1 MHLSEV
7 AYPLCAE
14 RTMSGTAGS
23 AETSDGTSW
32 RAVRVAT
39 SVTILTIIPLYLVG
53 SMSVQLRD
61 ELAFGAAALGTL
73 VGIFRAAAASSSTVL
88 GRLTDRIGAARAM
101 RFALL
106 IAATSTLG
114 IATLARSWTTLAI
127 GIVGCGVSS
136 SWGQLAANRYLIR
149 VVRDGR
155 QGLAFGIKQA
165 AMPTAAMLS
174 GLAVPAVALTLGW
187 RAAFIIASVSSI
199 ALLPF
204 LPKPKTSMANQSRTQ
219 EPRQRGA
226 FTGSVRVL
234 TFGLMFAMAAGSTL
248 GAFTV
253 ETGVAQGFDV
263 RTASLMLTL
272 GSICS
277 MILRVAI
284 GRLSDN
290 WKDGHFDFVA
300 GLLAVGSI
308 GYVMLGLGS
317 TAATVIAIPIA
328 FGAGWAFNGLF
339 WFAAL
344 RLRPDAP
351 GATAG
356 VIMPGGMAGGVFGP
370 ILFGN
375 IVERAGYGPAWVTTA
390 GFALL
395 AAFLIRRG
403 SRMQALEHARDAR
416 EAGGAGGTGDEP
428 EGDSGPGSGPGSGP
442 RPA

>member
-1 MHLSEV
+1 
-7 AYPLCAE
+7 
-14 RTMSGTAGS
+14 MSGATGADS
-23 AETSDGTSW
+23 TDKRSSW
-32 RAVRVAT
+32 QAVRVAT
-39 SVTILTIIPLYLVG
+39 SVTVFTIMPLYLVG
-53 SMSVQLRD
+53 AMSVQLRG
-61 ELAFGAAALGTL
+61 EFAFGAAALGTL
-73 VGIFRAAAASSSTVL
+73 VATFRVGAASSSPIL
-88 GRLTDRIGAARAM
+88 GRVTDRVGAIRAM
-101 RFALL
+101 RYALL
-106 IAATSTLG
+106 IAATSTSG
-114 IATLARSWTTLAI
+114 VAFFARSWATLAI
-127 GIVGCGVSS
+127 GIFGCGVSS

-187 RAAFIIASVSSI
+187 RAAFITVAVCSL

-204 LPKPKTSMANQSRTQ
+204 LPAPSNAARAAVSRRR
-219 EPRQRGA
+219 ERGQ

-263 RTASLMLTL
+263 RTAPLMLTF
-272 GSICS
+272 GSLFSI
-277 MILRVAI
+277 ILRVAI
-284 GRLSDN
+284 GRLSDT

-308 GYVMLGLGS
+308 GYAMLGIGS
-317 TAATVIAIPIA
+317 TVATVIAIPIA

-344 RLRPDAP
+344 RLRPDSP

-370 ILFGN
+370 ILFGT
-375 IVERAGYGPAWVTTA
+375 IAECVGYGPAWVVVA
-390 GFALL
+390 GFALT
-395 AAFLIRRG
+395 AAILIRRG
-403 SRMQALEHARDAR
+403 SRMQAAEFAAAAAAEEPDEGHADDPADPEAR
-416 EAGGAGGTGDEP
+416 EP
-428 EGDSGPGSGPGSGP
+428 
-442 RPA
+442 

>member
-1 MHLSEV
+1 
-7 AYPLCAE
+7 
-14 RTMSGTAGS
+14 MSGTPGS
-23 AETSDGTSW
+23 APATDGTSW

-73 VGIFRAAAASSSTVL
+73 VGIFRAAAASSSSVL

-187 RAAFIIASVSSI
+187 RAAFVIASVSSI

-204 LPKPKTSMANQSRTQ
+204 LPKPKTSMASQSRAQ

-263 RTASLMLTL
+263 RTASMMLTL

-277 MILRVAI
+277 VILRVAI

-308 GYVMLGLGS
+308 GYVLLGLGS

-403 SRMQALEHARDAR
+403 SRMQALEHAQAARDAS
-416 EAGGAGGTGDEP
+416 EAGDSGGTGGAGDEP
-428 EGDSGPGSGPGSGP
+428 DDGSDPGSGTA
-442 RPA
+442 PA